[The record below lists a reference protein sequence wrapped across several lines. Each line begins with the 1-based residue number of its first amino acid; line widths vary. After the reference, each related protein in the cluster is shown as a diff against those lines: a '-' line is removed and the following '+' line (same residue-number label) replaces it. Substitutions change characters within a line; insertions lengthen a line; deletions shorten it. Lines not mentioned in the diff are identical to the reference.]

1 MGGREREIEREEGR
15 ERQSDTERQGARERL
30 RGREKVAV
38 GVKDK
43 SEERASGRAERD
55 LPDPWNHVSDP
66 RSLLK
71 EVSGGR
77 NNATK
82 AARNFARNK
91 KLKLLSLN
99 DFVLQLP

>member
-77 NNATK
+77 NK
-82 AARNFARNK
+82 RNK
-91 KLKLLSLN
+91 SGEKLCPEQKVKT
-99 DFVLQLP
+99 FIIE